1 MDTADRRA
9 FDEGALGDEIAAI
22 RWYLLTLQG
31 VELSAG
37 ALVGVVQRAATRAG
51 PAVEVLRDAIRTSP
65 VVHADETDPREN
77 GRNGYVWTFSTP
89 TPRSFTRGS
98 RGKTV
103 LESPGPAIGAQP
115 TCSTPSMSRSAP
127 RGQGAGGRI

>member
-1 MDTADRRA
+1 LR
-9 FDEGALGDEIAAI
+9 
-22 RWYLLTLQG
+22 TLQG

-37 ALVGVVQRAATRAG
+37 ALVGAVQRAATRAG
-51 PAVEVLRDAIRTSP
+51 PVVDGLRDAIRASP
-65 VVHADETDPREN
+65 VVHADETDWRED

-89 TPRSFTRGS
+89 TARSFTRGS

-103 LESPGPAIGAQP
+103 LKPPAPAIGAQP

-127 RGQGAGGRI
+127 ATRR